1 MTLQPTLVAVVVAY
15 VAITVF
21 VMIAFSVAYKL
32 WPRGAF
38 QPGCYD
44 VTMSWNLLSLV
55 LGFLAAV
62 LGGWICVVIDDQPW
76 AARSLMI
83 LVAVLGLVDV
93 AATVKKSTARRR
105 GRQSHGDA
113 ARPQARLGGGDQY
126 PGRRRW
132 RRRCRHVADMT
143 PTTQIF

>member
-55 LGFLAAV
+55 LGILAAV

-93 AATVKKSTARRR
+93 AATVKKSTAGSRPR
-105 GRQSHGDA
+105 GDEVDNRTAMRH
-113 ARPQARLGGGDQY
+113 ARKPVWVAVTNILAGIAGVA
-126 PGRRRW
+126 
-132 RRRCRHVADMT
+132 VADMWLT
-143 PTTQIF
+143 